1 MKGVNKMDII
11 GQIFSAVNDFI
22 SMYQSGGVIV
32 YILTLIG
39 IYGLFLAIE
48 KILYLRKASKVDL
61 SELMIIVNESMAHGG
76 SLEALRA
83 IGNYKT
89 PISRIISEAL
99 KIGYRSKSEVE
110 DNMEQVFIVEMSKMM
125 NGLSTIQ
132 TIIEIAPLI
141 GLIGTVIGM
150 WYTFKQLGVNSDIT
164 LMANGIYIAIITT
177 IFGLA
182 VAIILLPLYT
192 YIKNKIEVQLDNIEI
207 AKKMSNWRYA
217 EMKIWIESDKE
228 EVIEALQ
235 ESPGIIKVKEIDDGQ
250 ANLKV
255 DIKPNMLEKGIKT
268 IIRERSDTSNRI
280 VESKLKQ

>member
-1 MKGVNKMDII
+1 MDII
-11 GQIFSAVNDFI
+11 GTILSTGNDFI
-22 SMYQSGGVIV
+22 TMFQSGGVIV
-32 YILTLIG
+32 YLLTIIG
-39 IYGLFLAIE
+39 LYGLFLAIE
-48 KILYLRKASKVDL
+48 KIIYLRRASKVDL
-61 SELMIIVNESMAHGG
+61 SEIMIIVNESMAHGG

-83 IGNYKT
+83 IGNFKT

-110 DNMEQVFIVEMSKMM
+110 DNMEQVFIVEMSKMIK
-125 NGLSTIQ
+125 GLSTLQ
-132 TIIEIAPLI
+132 TIIEVSPLI

-150 WYTFKQLGVNSDIT
+150 WYTFKDLGLNSDMS

-192 YIKNKIEVQLDNIEI
+192 HIKSMIEIQLDNIEI
-207 AKKMSNWRYA
+207 AKKMSNWRNA
-217 EMKIWIESDKE
+217 EMKVWIEKDVD

-235 ESPGIIKVKEIDDGQ
+235 ESPGIIQVKKIQDEQ
-250 ANLKV
+250 ANLK
-255 DIKPNMLEKGIKT
+255 IYLKPNMLEKGIKT
-268 IIRERSDTSNRI
+268 IIREKSDTQNRI

>member
-1 MKGVNKMDII
+1 MDII
-11 GQIFSAVNDFI
+11 GIIFSTGNDLITMF
-22 SMYQSGGVIV
+22 QSGGAIV
-32 YILTLIG
+32 YLLTIIG
-39 IYGLFLAIE
+39 FYGIFLAIE
-48 KILYLRKASKVDL
+48 KILYLRKASKIDL
-61 SELMIIVNESMAHGG
+61 TELMIIVNESMAHGG

-125 NGLSTIQ
+125 KGLSTLQ
-132 TIIEIAPLI
+132 TIIEVAPLI
-141 GLIGTVIGM
+141 GLIGTVLGM
-150 WYTFKQLGVNSDIT
+150 WYTFKDLGVNSDIT

-192 YIKNKIEVQLDNIEI
+192 YIKSKIEIQLDNIEI
-207 AKKMSNWRYA
+207 AKKMSNWRNA
-217 EMKIWIESDKE
+217 EMKVWIEKD
-228 EVIEALQ
+228 VDDVVEALQ
-235 ESPGIIKVKEIDDGQ
+235 ESPGIIQVKKIEDDQ
-250 ANLKV
+250 ANLK
-255 DIKPNMLEKGIKT
+255 IFLKPNMLEKGIKT
-268 IIRERSDTSNRI
+268 IIRERSDTQNRI

>member
-1 MKGVNKMDII
+1 MDII
-11 GQIFSAVNDFI
+11 GTILSTGNDFI
-22 SMYQSGGVIV
+22 TMFQSGGIIV
-32 YILTLIG
+32 YLLTIIG
-39 IYGLFLAIE
+39 LYGLFLAIE
-48 KILYLRKASKVDL
+48 KIRYLRKASKIDL
-61 SELMIIVNESMAHGG
+61 SEIMIIVNESMAHGG

-89 PISRIISEAL
+89 PMSRIISEAL

-125 NGLSTIQ
+125 KGLSTLQ
-132 TIIEIAPLI
+132 TIIEVSPLI

-150 WYTFKQLGVNSDIT
+150 WYTFKDLGINGDIT
-164 LMANGIYIAIITT
+164 LMANGIYIAIVTT

-192 YIKNKIEVQLDNIEI
+192 HIQSMIETQLDNIEI
-207 AKKMSNWRYA
+207 AKKMSNWRNA
-217 EMKIWIESDKE
+217 EMKIWIEKDMD

-235 ESPGIIKVKEIDDGQ
+235 ESPGIIQVKQIDDEQ
-250 ANLKV
+250 ANLK
-255 DIKPNMLEKGIKT
+255 IYLKPNMLEKGIKT
-268 IIRERSDTSNRI
+268 IIREKSDTQNRI

>member
-1 MKGVNKMDII
+1 MDII
-11 GQIFSAVNDFI
+11 GTIFSTGNDFI
-22 SMYQSGGVIV
+22 TMFQSGGAIV
-32 YILTLIG
+32 YILTIIG
-39 IYGLFLAIE
+39 LYGLFLAIE
-48 KILYLRKASKVDL
+48 KILYLRRASKVDL
-61 SELMIIVNESMAHGG
+61 SEIMIIVNESMAHGG

-83 IGNYKT
+83 IGNFKT

-125 NGLSTIQ
+125 KGLSTLQ
-132 TIIEIAPLI
+132 TIIEVSPLI

-150 WYTFKQLGVNSDIT
+150 WYTFKDLGVNSDIT

-192 YIKNKIEVQLDNIEI
+192 HIKSMIEIQLDNIEI
-207 AKKMSNWRYA
+207 AKKMSNWRNA
-217 EMKIWIESDKE
+217 EMKVWIEKDVD

-235 ESPGIIKVKEIDDGQ
+235 ESPGIIQVKKIKDEQ
-250 ANLKV
+250 ANLK
-255 DIKPNMLEKGIKT
+255 IFLKPNMLEKGIKT
-268 IIRERSDTSNRI
+268 IIREKSDTQNRI

>member
-1 MKGVNKMDII
+1 MDFFGII
-11 GQIFSAVNDFI
+11 VSTFNDFV
-22 SMYQSGGVIV
+22 SMFQSGGIIT
-32 YILTLIG
+32 YILTIIG
-39 IYGLFLAIE
+39 LYGLFLAIE
-48 KILYLRKASKVDL
+48 KIIYLRRASKIDL
-61 SELMIIVNESMAHGG
+61 SEIMIIVNESMAHGG

-83 IGNYKT
+83 IGNFKT

-110 DNMEQVFIVEMSKMM
+110 DNMEQVFIVEMGKMM
-125 NGLSTIQ
+125 KGLSSLQ
-132 TIIEIAPLI
+132 TIIEVAPLL

-164 LMANGIYIAIITT
+164 LMSNGIYISIITT

-182 VAIILLPLYT
+182 VAIVLLPFYT
-192 YIKNKIEVQLDNIEI
+192 YIKSLIEVQLDNIEI

-217 EMKIWIESDKE
+217 EMKIWVESDKE

-235 ESPGIIKVKEIDDGQ
+235 EAPGIIKVREIDEEQ
-250 ANLKV
+250 ANLLI

-268 IIRERSDTSNRI
+268 IIRERTDASNRI
-280 VESKLKQ
+280 VESKLRQ

>member
-1 MKGVNKMDII
+1 MDII
-11 GQIFSAVNDFI
+11 GTILSTGNDVITMF
-22 SMYQSGGVIV
+22 QSGGAIV
-32 YILTLIG
+32 YILTIIG
-39 IYGLFLAIE
+39 FYGIFLAIE
-48 KILYLRKASKVDL
+48 KIIYLRRASKVDL
-61 SELMIIVNESMAHGG
+61 SEIMIIVNESMAHGG

-83 IGNYKT
+83 IGNFKT

-125 NGLSTIQ
+125 KGLSTLQ
-132 TIIEIAPLI
+132 TIIEVSPLI

-150 WYTFKQLGVNSDIT
+150 WYTFKELGVSSDIT

-182 VAIILLPLYT
+182 VAIVLLPLYT
-192 YIKNKIEVQLDNIEI
+192 HIKSMIEIQLDNIEI
-207 AKKMSNWRYA
+207 AKKMSNWRNA
-217 EMKIWIESDKE
+217 EMKVWIEKDVD

-235 ESPGIIKVKEIDDGQ
+235 ESPGIIQVKKIKDEQ
-250 ANLKV
+250 ANLK
-255 DIKPNMLEKGIKT
+255 IYLKPNMLEKGIKT
-268 IIRERSDTSNRI
+268 IIRERSDTQNRI

>member
-1 MKGVNKMDII
+1 MDFLGII
-11 GQIFSAVNDFI
+11 ISTFNDLV
-22 SMYQSGGVIV
+22 SMFQSGGIIT
-32 YILTLIG
+32 YILTIIG
-39 IYGLFLAIE
+39 LYGLFLAIE
-48 KILYLRKASKVDL
+48 KIIYLKRASKIDL
-61 SELMIIVNESMAHGG
+61 SEIMIIVNESMAHGG

-83 IGNYKT
+83 IGNFKT

-125 NGLSTIQ
+125 KGLSSLQ
-132 TIIEIAPLI
+132 TIIEVAPLL

-164 LMANGIYIAIITT
+164 LMSNGIYISIITT

-182 VAIILLPLYT
+182 VAIVLLPFYT
-192 YIKNKIEVQLDNIEI
+192 YIKSLIEVQLDNIEI

-217 EMKIWIESDKE
+217 EMKIWVESDKE

-235 ESPGIIKVKEIDDGQ
+235 EAPGIIKVREIDEEQ
-250 ANLKV
+250 ANLLI

-268 IIRERSDTSNRI
+268 IIRERTDASNRI
-280 VESKLKQ
+280 VESKLRQ

>member
-1 MKGVNKMDII
+1 MDFL
-11 GQIFSAVNDFI
+11 GTIFSTGNDFI
-22 SMYQSGGVIV
+22 TMFQSGGIIV
-32 YILTLIG
+32 YILTIIG
-39 IYGLFLAIE
+39 LYGLFLAIE
-48 KILYLRKASKVDL
+48 KIRYLRKASKVDL

-89 PISRIISEAL
+89 PVARIISEAL

-125 NGLSTIQ
+125 KGMSTLQ
-132 TIIEIAPLI
+132 TIIEVSPLI

-150 WYTFKQLGVNSDIT
+150 WYTFKELGMSSDMT

-192 YIKNKIEVQLDNIEI
+192 HIKSMIEQQLDNIEI
-207 AKKMSNWRYA
+207 AKKMSNWRNA
-217 EMKIWIESDKE
+217 EMKIWIEKDVE

-235 ESPGIIKVKEIDDGQ
+235 ESPGIIQVKEIDDEQ
-250 ANLKV
+250 ANIKLYL
-255 DIKPNMLEKGIKT
+255 KPNMLEKGIKT
-268 IIRERSDTSNRI
+268 IIRERSDTQNRI

>member
-1 MKGVNKMDII
+1 MDFLGII
-11 GQIFSAVNDFI
+11 ISTFNDLV
-22 SMYQSGGVIV
+22 SMFQSGGIIT
-32 YILTLIG
+32 YILTIIG
-39 IYGLFLAIE
+39 LYGLFLAIE
-48 KILYLRKASKVDL
+48 KIIYLRRASKIDL
-61 SELMIIVNESMAHGG
+61 SEIMIIVNESMAHGG

-83 IGNYKT
+83 IGNFKT

-110 DNMEQVFIVEMSKMM
+110 DNMEQVFIVEMGKMM
-125 NGLSTIQ
+125 KGLSSLQ
-132 TIIEIAPLI
+132 TIIEIAPLL

-164 LMANGIYIAIITT
+164 LMSNGIYVSIITT

-182 VAIILLPLYT
+182 VAIILLPFYT
-192 YIKNKIEVQLDNIEI
+192 YIKSLIEVQLDNIEI

-235 ESPGIIKVKEIDDGQ
+235 DAPGIIKVREIDEEQ
-250 ANLKV
+250 ANLLI

-268 IIRERSDTSNRI
+268 IIRERTDASNRI
-280 VESKLKQ
+280 VESKLRQ

>member
-1 MKGVNKMDII
+1 MDFLGII
-11 GQIFSAVNDFI
+11 ISTFNDLV
-22 SMYQSGGVIV
+22 SMFQSGGIIT
-32 YILTLIG
+32 YILTIIG
-39 IYGLFLAIE
+39 LYGLFLAIE
-48 KILYLRKASKVDL
+48 KIIYLRRASKIDL
-61 SELMIIVNESMAHGG
+61 SEIMIIVNESMAHGG

-83 IGNYKT
+83 IGNFKT

-110 DNMEQVFIVEMSKMM
+110 DNMEQVFIVEMGKMM
-125 NGLSTIQ
+125 KGLSSLQ
-132 TIIEIAPLI
+132 TIIEIAPLL

-164 LMANGIYIAIITT
+164 LMSNGIYISIITT

-182 VAIILLPLYT
+182 VAIILLPFYT
-192 YIKNKIEVQLDNIEI
+192 YIKSLIEVQLDNIEI

-235 ESPGIIKVKEIDDGQ
+235 EAPGIIKVREIDEEQ
-250 ANLKV
+250 ANLLI

-268 IIRERSDTSNRI
+268 IIRERTDASNRI
-280 VESKLKQ
+280 VESKLRQ

>member
-1 MKGVNKMDII
+1 MDII
-11 GQIFSAVNDFI
+11 GTIFSTGNDFI
-22 SMYQSGGVIV
+22 TMFQSGGAIV
-32 YILTLIG
+32 YILTIIG
-39 IYGLFLAIE
+39 LYGLFLAIE
-48 KILYLRKASKVDL
+48 KILYLRRASKVDL
-61 SELMIIVNESMAHGG
+61 SEIMIIVNESMAHGG

-83 IGNYKT
+83 IGNFKT

-125 NGLSTIQ
+125 KGLSTLQ
-132 TIIEIAPLI
+132 TIIEVSPLI

-150 WYTFKQLGVNSDIT
+150 WYTFKDLGVNSDIT

-192 YIKNKIEVQLDNIEI
+192 HIKSMIEIQLDNIEI
-207 AKKMSNWRYA
+207 AKKMSNWRNA
-217 EMKIWIESDKE
+217 EMKVWIEKDVD

-235 ESPGIIKVKEIDDGQ
+235 ESPGIIQVKQINDEQ
-250 ANLKV
+250 ANLK
-255 DIKPNMLEKGIKT
+255 IYLKPNMLEKGIKT
-268 IIRERSDTSNRI
+268 IIREKSDTQNRI

>member
-1 MKGVNKMDII
+1 MDII
-11 GQIFSAVNDFI
+11 GTILSTGNDFI
-22 SMYQSGGVIV
+22 TMFQSGGAIV
-32 YILTLIG
+32 YILTIIG
-39 IYGLFLAIE
+39 LYGLFLAIE
-48 KILYLRKASKVDL
+48 KIIYLRRASKVDL
-61 SELMIIVNESMAHGG
+61 SEIMIIVNESMAHGG

-83 IGNYKT
+83 IGNFKT

-125 NGLSTIQ
+125 KGLSTLQ
-132 TIIEIAPLI
+132 TIIEVSPLI

-150 WYTFKQLGVNSDIT
+150 WYTFKDLGLNSDMS

-192 YIKNKIEVQLDNIEI
+192 HIKSMIEIQLDNIEI
-207 AKKMSNWRYA
+207 AKKMSNWRNA
-217 EMKIWIESDKE
+217 EMKVWIEKDVD

-235 ESPGIIKVKEIDDGQ
+235 ESPGIIQVKQIQDEQ
-250 ANLKV
+250 ANLK
-255 DIKPNMLEKGIKT
+255 IYLKPNMLEKGIKT
-268 IIRERSDTSNRI
+268 IIREKSDTQNRI

>member
-1 MKGVNKMDII
+1 MDII
-11 GQIFSAVNDFI
+11 GTILSTGNDVITMF
-22 SMYQSGGVIV
+22 QSGGAIV
-32 YILTLIG
+32 YILTIIG
-39 IYGLFLAIE
+39 FYGIFLAIE
-48 KILYLRKASKVDL
+48 KIIYLRRASKVDL
-61 SELMIIVNESMAHGG
+61 SEIMIIVNESMAHGG

-83 IGNYKT
+83 IGNFKT

-125 NGLSTIQ
+125 KGLSTLQ
-132 TIIEIAPLI
+132 TIIEVSPLI

-150 WYTFKQLGVNSDIT
+150 WYTFKELGVNSDIT

-182 VAIILLPLYT
+182 VAIVLLPLYT
-192 YIKNKIEVQLDNIEI
+192 HIKSMIEIQLDNIEI
-207 AKKMSNWRYA
+207 AKKMSNWRNA
-217 EMKIWIESDKE
+217 EMKVWIEKDVD

-235 ESPGIIKVKEIDDGQ
+235 ESPGIIQVKKIKDEQ
-250 ANLKV
+250 ANLK
-255 DIKPNMLEKGIKT
+255 IYLKPNMLEKGIKT
-268 IIRERSDTSNRI
+268 IIRERSDTQNRI

>member
-1 MKGVNKMDII
+1 MDIFGI
-11 GQIFSAVNDFI
+11 ITSAFNDLV
-22 SMYQSGGVIV
+22 SMFQSGGIIT
-32 YILTLIG
+32 YILTIIG
-39 IYGLFLAIE
+39 LYGLFLAIE
-48 KILYLRKASKVDL
+48 KIVYIRRASKVDL
-61 SELMIIVNESMAHGG
+61 SEIMIIVNESMSHGG

-83 IGNYKT
+83 IGNFRT
-89 PISRIISEAL
+89 PTARIISEAL

-110 DNMEQVFIVEMSKMM
+110 DNMEQVFIVEMGKMM
-125 NGLSTIQ
+125 KGLSSLQ
-132 TIIEIAPLI
+132 TIIEVAPLL

-164 LMANGIYIAIITT
+164 LMANGIYIAIVTT

-182 VAIILLPLYT
+182 VAIILLPFYS
-192 YIKNKIEVQLDNIEI
+192 YIKSLIEEQLDNIEI
-207 AKKMSNWRYA
+207 AKKMSNWRNA

-235 ESPGIIKVKEIDDGQ
+235 EAPGIIKVKEIDDEQ

-255 DIKPNMLEKGIKT
+255 YIKPNMLEKGIKT

>member
-1 MKGVNKMDII
+1 MDFVAII
-11 GQIFSAVNDFI
+11 VSTFNDLV
-22 SMYQSGGVIV
+22 SMFQSGGIIT
-32 YILTLIG
+32 YILTIIG
-39 IYGLFLAIE
+39 LYGLFLAIE
-48 KILYLRKASKVDL
+48 KIIYLRRASKIDL
-61 SELMIIVNESMAHGG
+61 SEIMIIVNESMAHGG

-83 IGNYKT
+83 IGNFKT

-125 NGLSTIQ
+125 KGLSSLQ
-132 TIIEIAPLI
+132 TIIEIAPLL

-164 LMANGIYIAIITT
+164 LMSNGIYISIITT

-182 VAIILLPLYT
+182 VAIILLPFYT
-192 YIKNKIEVQLDNIEI
+192 YIKSLIEVQLDNIEI

-217 EMKIWIESDKE
+217 EMKIWVESDKE
-228 EVIEALQ
+228 AVIEALQ
-235 ESPGIIKVKEIDDGQ
+235 EAPGIIKVREIEEEQ
-250 ANLKV
+250 ANLLI

-268 IIRERSDTSNRI
+268 IIRERTDASNRI
-280 VESKLKQ
+280 VESKLRQ

>member
-1 MKGVNKMDII
+1 MDII
-11 GQIFSAVNDFI
+11 GIISSTLNDVI
-22 SMYQSGGVIV
+22 SMFQSGGVIV
-32 YILTLIG
+32 YILTIIG
-39 IYGLFLAIE
+39 LYGLFLAIE
-48 KILYLRKASKVDL
+48 KILYLRRASKIDL

-125 NGLSTIQ
+125 SGLSTIQ

-150 WYTFKQLGVNSDIT
+150 WYTFKQLGINSDIT

-182 VAIILLPLYT
+182 VAIILLPLYM
-192 YIKNKIEVQLDNIEI
+192 YIKSMIETQLDNIEI
-207 AKKMSNWRYA
+207 AKKMSNWRSA

-235 ESPGIIKVKEIDDGQ
+235 ESPGIIKVKEIDDDQ
-250 ANLKV
+250 ANLKI
-255 DIKPNMLEKGIKT
+255 DLKPNMLEKGIKT

>member
-1 MKGVNKMDII
+1 MDII
-11 GQIFSAVNDFI
+11 GILTSGVNDII
-22 SMYQSGGVIV
+22 SMFQSGGIIV
-32 YILTLIG
+32 YLLTVIG
-39 IYGLFLAIE
+39 LYGLFLALE
-48 KILYLRKASKVDL
+48 KIWYLRKASEVDL
-61 SELMIIVNESMAHGG
+61 SELMIVVNESMAHGG

-89 PISRIISEAL
+89 PLSRIISEAL

-125 NGLSTIQ
+125 KGLSTIQ
-132 TIIEIAPLI
+132 TIIEMAPLL
-141 GLIGTVIGM
+141 GLIGTVLGM
-150 WYTFKQLGVNSDIT
+150 WYTFKELGVSNDIT
-164 LMANGIYIAIITT
+164 LLANGIYIAIITT

-182 VAIILLPLYT
+182 VAIILLPFYT

-207 AKKMSNWRYA
+207 AKKMNNWRHA
-217 EMKIWIESDKE
+217 EMKIWIETDKE

-235 ESPGIIKVKEIDDGQ
+235 ESPGIIKVKEIDDEQ

-255 DIKPNMLEKGIKT
+255 AIKPNMLEKGIKT
-268 IIRERSDTSNRI
+268 IIRECSDTSNRI

>member
-1 MKGVNKMDII
+1 MDII

-150 WYTFKQLGVNSDIT
+150 WYTFKQLGVSSDIT

>member
-1 MKGVNKMDII
+1 MDII
-11 GQIFSAVNDFI
+11 GTIFSTGNDFI
-22 SMYQSGGVIV
+22 TMFQSGGAIV
-32 YILTLIG
+32 YILTIIG
-39 IYGLFLAIE
+39 LYGLFLAIE
-48 KILYLRKASKVDL
+48 KIIYLRRASKVDL
-61 SELMIIVNESMAHGG
+61 SEIMIIVNESMAHGG

-83 IGNYKT
+83 IGNFKT

-125 NGLSTIQ
+125 KGLSTLQ
-132 TIIEIAPLI
+132 TIIEVSPLI

-150 WYTFKQLGVNSDIT
+150 WYTFKDLGVNSDIT

-192 YIKNKIEVQLDNIEI
+192 HIKSMIEIQLDNIEI
-207 AKKMSNWRYA
+207 AKKMSNWRNA
-217 EMKIWIESDKE
+217 EMKIWIEKDME

-235 ESPGIIKVKEIDDGQ
+235 ESPGIIQVKQIQDEQ
-250 ANLKV
+250 ANLK
-255 DIKPNMLEKGIKT
+255 IFLKPNMLEKGIKT
-268 IIRERSDTSNRI
+268 IIREKSDTQNRI

>member
-1 MKGVNKMDII
+1 MDII
-11 GQIFSAVNDFI
+11 GTIVSTGNDLITMF
-22 SMYQSGGVIV
+22 QSGGIIV
-32 YILTLIG
+32 YLLTIIG
-39 IYGLFLAIE
+39 LYGLFLAIE
-48 KILYLRKASKVDL
+48 KILYLRKASKIDL
-61 SELMIIVNESMAHGG
+61 TELMIIVNESMAHGG

-125 NGLSTIQ
+125 KGLSTLH
-132 TIIEIAPLI
+132 TIIEVAPLI

-150 WYTFKQLGVNSDIT
+150 WYTFKELGVSSDMT
-164 LMANGIYIAIITT
+164 LMANGIYIAIVTT

-182 VAIILLPLYT
+182 VAIILLPFYT
-192 YIKNKIEVQLDNIEI
+192 HIQSMIEKQLDNIEI
-207 AKKMSNWRYA
+207 AKKMSNWRNA
-217 EMKIWIESDKE
+217 EMKIWIEKDMD

-235 ESPGIIKVKEIDDGQ
+235 ESPGIIQVKQIKDEQ
-250 ANLKV
+250 ANLK
-255 DIKPNMLEKGIKT
+255 IYLKPNMLEKGIKT
-268 IIRERSDTSNRI
+268 IIRERSDTQNRI

>member
-1 MKGVNKMDII
+1 MDII
-11 GQIFSAVNDFI
+11 GTIFSTGNDFI
-22 SMYQSGGVIV
+22 TMFQSGGAIV
-32 YILTLIG
+32 YILTIIG
-39 IYGLFLAIE
+39 LYGLFLAIE
-48 KILYLRKASKVDL
+48 KILYLRRASKVDL
-61 SELMIIVNESMAHGG
+61 SEIMIIVNESMAHGG

-83 IGNYKT
+83 IGNFKT

-125 NGLSTIQ
+125 KGLSTLQ
-132 TIIEIAPLI
+132 TIIEVSPLI

-150 WYTFKQLGVNSDIT
+150 WYTFKDLGVNSDIT
-164 LMANGIYIAIITT
+164 LMAYGIYIAIITT

-192 YIKNKIEVQLDNIEI
+192 HIKSMIEIQLDNIEI
-207 AKKMSNWRYA
+207 AKKMSNWRNA
-217 EMKIWIESDKE
+217 EMKVWIEKDVD

-235 ESPGIIKVKEIDDGQ
+235 ESPGIIQVKQINDEQ
-250 ANLKV
+250 ANLK
-255 DIKPNMLEKGIKT
+255 IYLKPNMLEKGIKT
-268 IIRERSDTSNRI
+268 IVREKSDTQNRI